1 MPKKLSKTKP
11 ALNEEELKKRF
22 LAWYNNSNERS
33 EARSLKKNDT
43 IKIKKTSEKN
53 KFPSTKTGLKKIKDK
68 IRKDNHRKRM
78 EKMNS
83 YNEDTLQDTE
93 GIKRDNIEQNLRY
106 FTFNPKEIDKEL
118 DE

>member
-1 MPKKLSKTKP
+1 MSKKLSKTKT

-22 LAWYNNSNERS
+22 LAWYNTSNERS

-43 IKIKKTSEKN
+43 NKIKKASEKN
-53 KFPSTKTGLKKIKDK
+53 KFQSTKTGLKKIKDK
-68 IRKDNHRKRM
+68 IRKDNLRKRM
-78 EKMNS
+78 EKVNS
-83 YNEDTLQDTE
+83 YNEDSLQDKE
-93 GIKRDNIEQNLRY
+93 GIKRGNLERNLRY